1 MADIRKS
8 FSFREGLQVDNEVLV
23 VGGALVGIGTTLP
36 TEKLEVKGNF
46 KVSGLSTLSAL
57 AVSGVSTFNSDVRI
71 GSGIRIQN
79 STGVITATAFYGN
92 GATLSNLPTS
102 QWIDVDVG
110 LGFTSIYA
118 QGNVGVGTINP
129 LSTFQVGG
137 NPNLFQ
143 NGVGI
148 NSNGDIRVSG
158 VVTSRSFV
166 GFGSEI
172 TAIRGENITLGTIS
186 NSVFPIINNDRLPS
200 NINVTGVITAQSGF
214 VGNVIGIAS
223 TARTLTGTPNITV
236 GVVTS
241 TLINST
247 DIIVT
252 NLLTSP
258 RLVSGLSSVGILTVS
273 QILQVG
279 SGSTELNFTG
289 GRLGIGT
296 NAPTTDVQIIKNT
309 NTTLEVLSRT
319 GESRIS
325 IGQSVGIGNSTG
337 IVRYGNSKDT
347 FEFLNRGIGGLNYY
361 VHSGSQAGVN
371 TGSFNWIYGQ
381 TNNILLTLTYNG
393 RLGLGITNPTNNFHV
408 VGTSTVTGN
417 SFVGGDFS
425 VVGPITFGSGAARAT
440 LGSPTQS
447 AVLLNTNLNASTGIT
462 TIQKLLIP
470 GNGSIGIGTTN
481 PKSSIDVLSG
491 SLLAGQTGVNTTS
504 LLPNI
509 EFSVYGQSVFTGTI
523 AVGSTSISAVGDEPG
538 IVQIYDDVLKLYNSN
553 ILLSGVTAIGFNTDS
568 PLGVIDM
575 SNSVG
580 EGGERVGFLPPI
592 VTTTERNNMS
602 APVEGWI
609 IYNSSTKKLN
619 FYNGTAWR
627 EVDEATGGGP

>member
-36 TEKLEVKGNF
+36 TEKLEVRGNF

-102 QWIDVDVG
+102 QWVDVDVG

-118 QGNVGVGTINP
+118 QGNVGVWTTNP
-129 LSTFQVGG
+129 LSTFQIGW
-137 NPNLFQ
+137 NPNLSQ

-223 TARTLTGTPNITV
+223 TARTLTGTPDITV
-236 GVVTS
+236 GVVNS

-247 DIIVT
+247 NIIVT

-347 FEFLNRGIGGLNYY
+347 FEFLNRGIGDLNYY

-447 AVLLNTNLNASTGIT
+447 AVLLNTNLNASTGIST
-462 TIQKLLIP
+462 LQKLLIP

-481 PKSSIDVLSG
+481 PKSSLDVFSG
-491 SLLAGQTGVNTTS
+491 NLLAGQAGVNTAS

-509 EFSVYGQSVFTGTI
+509 EFSVYGQSIFTGTI
-523 AVGSTSISAVGDEPG
+523 AVGSTLINVVDEESG
-538 IVQIYDDVLKLYNSN
+538 IVQIYNDSLKLYDSN
-553 ILLSGVTAIGFNTDS
+553 ILFSGVTAIGFNTDS

-575 SNSVG
+575 SKSLG

-592 VTTTERNNMS
+592 MTTTERNNMS
-602 APVEGWI
+602 FPVEGWI
-609 IYNSSTKKLN
+609 IYNSSTQK
-619 FYNGTAWR
+619 FQGYDGTAWR
-627 EVDEATGGGP
+627 DFN